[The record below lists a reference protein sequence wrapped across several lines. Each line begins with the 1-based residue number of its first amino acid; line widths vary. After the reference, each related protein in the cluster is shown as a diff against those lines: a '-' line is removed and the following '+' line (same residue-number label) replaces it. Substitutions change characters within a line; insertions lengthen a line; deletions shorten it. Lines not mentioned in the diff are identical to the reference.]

1 LTDHHNTMEESGEV
15 EEEMEAG
22 RAVVWTQQQPEPA
35 VSKSIYYTDT
45 SGEPGEWTE
54 DRIETRLLPSSVSTI
69 APKSKNVSCQHC
81 SYTTNR
87 RSHLNEHYRI
97 IHLKVKV
104 VCDLCGKE
112 FSNINQHM
120 RVVHKVLRSGILVKK
135 ECEECH
141 KEFFDLTKHM
151 AKAHNL
157 KYVYDYDCSI
167 CSTKF
172 KSKFILQRHMQRK
185 HGDKSGCDE
194 CGKKVSNLDVH
205 IKKVHKNRNSLPEPG
220 ELRNPCSTC
229 DSIFKTE
236 EEREKHSPHCPGR
249 KEQPDLDGEV
259 SDDGLTASSAPS
271 QQQQRVEN
279 ANYIVLQQAA
289 TQYENLHSEA
299 GAGHYQAEVSSKL
312 GSLKSEPQQQAGE
325 EQVLT
330 VQISME
336 DDELTSLAA
345 GQDNQNFMACQGYR
359 LGVEPAV
366 PAEPPDTKQVSAVRL
381 QTKEGKKSNFQCELC
396 GYATNRA
403 TNYNMHY
410 KMVHL
415 KSRTQCE
422 LCGKEYSNI
431 NQHMRVVHKVLK
443 SGMTEKHKC
452 SQCDQEYY
460 DIQQHM
466 RRAHKQLV
474 QPRDCTCSTCGEKF
488 TKFANMKRHQQRVHQ
503 GLRVTCNV
511 CQKEVSNIDKHRRV
525 HRNRGDKISGGSVM
539 VLNKSQ
545 LEVCTLEFAPE
556 EGAMLGLPDGTFIVE
571 EENGLSSSSVIYTQ
585 LCPILPVEIVNT
597 NKEQ

>member
-1 LTDHHNTMEESGEV
+1 MTDHHNTMEESGEV
-15 EEEMEAG
+15 EEEAG
-22 RAVVWTQQQPEPA
+22 RAVVWAQQLPEPA

-69 APKSKNVSCQHC
+69 FPKSKNVSCQHC

-220 ELRNPCSTC
+220 GVRNPRSTC

-236 EEREKHSPHCPGR
+236 EEREEHRPQCPGR

-259 SDDGLTASSAPS
+259 SVEGLTAVPVPS
-271 QQQQRVEN
+271 QQQQRVDTTEN

-289 TQYENLHSEA
+289 TQYENLHS
-299 GAGHYQAEVSSKL
+299 GAGTGQNYQTEVSSKL
-312 GSLKSEPQQQAGE
+312 ASLKSEPQQQAGE
-325 EQVLT
+325 EQVLS

-345 GQDNQNFMACQGYR
+345 GPDNQNFMACQGYR

-366 PAEPPDTKQVSAVRL
+366 PAEPPNTKQVSAARL
-381 QTKEGKKSNFQCELC
+381 QSKEGKKSNFQCELC

-466 RRAHKQLV
+466 RRAHKQVREYLAILYAPV
-474 QPRDCTCSTCGEKF
+474 VDSYSLLL
-488 TKFANMKRHQQRVHQ
+488 
-503 GLRVTCNV
+503 LR
-511 CQKEVSNIDKHRRV
+511 
-525 HRNRGDKISGGSVM
+525 
-539 VLNKSQ
+539 
-545 LEVCTLEFAPE
+545 
-556 EGAMLGLPDGTFIVE
+556 
-571 EENGLSSSSVIYTQ
+571 
-585 LCPILPVEIVNT
+585 LC
-597 NKEQ
+597 